1 MSRKQYLP
9 LFTFRFASFRFV
21 STLWIA
27 FYSTFHFL
35 AVLLLISCSFQCIV
49 WGRWAENSL
58 CHFSLFAFSG
68 LFLHFGL
75 PYILYF
81 ICMPFFCSS
90 ANHSN
95 ASSEVGEQK
104 IASTAFCFSLFA
116 FSGLFQHLFGCSAH
130 QHDLL
135 VCSLLQRWVRMM
147 NVRRGEQLCRIAM
160 GLKDTPGCSIIL
172 EL

>member
-9 LFTFRFASFRFV
+9 LFTFRFAFFRFV
-21 STLWIA
+21 SILPFI
-27 FYSTFHFL
+27 FL
-35 AVLLLISCSFQCIV
+35 LS
-49 WGRWAENSL
+49 
-58 CHFSLFAFSG
+58 
-68 LFLHFGL
+68 
-75 PYILYF
+75 
-81 ICMPFFCSS
+81 FCSS

-116 FSGLFQHLFGCSAH
+116 FSGLFQHLLGCSAH

-135 VCSLLQRWVRMM
+135 VCSLLHRWVRMM

-160 GLKDTPGCSIIL
+160 GLKDTPRCSIIL